1 MSKNTRRNELRKV
14 RKEAGRINTFVADY
28 IRHKNVIMYNEAKQ
42 LYDRLSSRYPN
53 KKDVRKTKEY
63 QTWKA
68 YEEMKLTLITPPAPE
83 QVAPPAPEQVAPP
96 APEQVAPPA
105 PEQVAPPAPG
115 FNDRLRLQIPLIP
128 LNHTAQEQTTAPE
141 QTTTEE
147 VINEGTIQPI
157 LEGPLSDELISGLI
171 KELQADPHTRE
182 IFCSLQEQDEFDL
195 IGMDIELDEEN
206 LLEMELQKL

>member
-1 MSKNTRRNELRKV
+1 MSKNARRNELRKA

-28 IRHKNVIMYNEAKQ
+28 IRHKDVTMYNEAKQ

-105 PEQVAPPAPG
+105 PG
-115 FNDRLRLQIPLIP
+115 FNDRLRLQIPPKNKL
-128 LNHTAQEQTTAPE
+128 
-141 QTTTEE
+141 
-147 VINEGTIQPI
+147 QP
-157 LEGPLSDELISGLI
+157 
-171 KELQADPHTRE
+171 K
-182 IFCSLQEQDEFDL
+182 
-195 IGMDIELDEEN
+195 
-206 LLEMELQKL
+206 K